1 MHEIHLSHYLENQ
14 ASKYRKRMLS
24 AAAGGLAAAA
34 VGIPLSQPA
43 IAIAGM
49 GMAAMTVKRQYRHYA
64 KTLAGIE
71 GENILRQCLN
81 RRLDDAHTAIY
92 NIPTGFGDIDCA
104 VIGPGGIH
112 IMEVKHMSGII
123 RHKNGV
129 WTQTKNRCNEIVH
142 IKSPAVQLI
151 RNIRWLKKFLRRH
164 NGAMR
169 IQGSIV
175 FTHPRVRLDVED
187 IRGIRVLKVDE
198 MPADVTTTG
207 ISNVARR
214 AA

>member
-1 MHEIHLSHYLENQ
+1 MHEIHLSHYLEDQ

-24 AAAGGLAAAA
+24 AAAGGVAAATL
-34 VGIPLSQPA
+34 GFPLSQPA

-71 GENILRQCLN
+71 GENILRQYLN
-81 RRLDDAHTAIY
+81 QRLDDAHTAIY
-92 NIPTGFGDIDCA
+92 NIPTGFGDIDCT

-129 WTQTKNRCNEIVH
+129 WTQTKNRCNEIVY

-151 RNIRWLKKFLRRH
+151 RNIRWVKKFLRRH
-164 NGAMR
+164 NGTTR
-169 IQGSIV
+169 IRGSIV

-187 IRGIRVLKVDE
+187 IKGIRVLKVDD
-198 MPADVTTTG
+198 MPADVTTAGTN
-207 ISNVARR
+207 IVACQ